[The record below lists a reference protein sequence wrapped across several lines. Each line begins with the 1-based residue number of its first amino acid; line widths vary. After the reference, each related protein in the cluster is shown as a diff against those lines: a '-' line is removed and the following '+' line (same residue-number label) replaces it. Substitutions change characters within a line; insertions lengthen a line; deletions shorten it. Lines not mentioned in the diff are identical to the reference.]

1 MKKKK
6 NKEALIT
13 IREALKAELNWN
25 PEVRLIE
32 GAFGGAYS
40 KYRINGGPMDPDTF
54 FNKIR
59 RSLIDLIRKE
69 TRGRSVRAQTSMWI
83 RFRKDED
90 LVDLVFNSLM
100 TNVYY
105 LNNLDEIVLE
115 MINNMN
121 TKLKTPLY

>member
-6 NKEALIT
+6 NKEALIAK
-13 IREALKAELNWN
+13 REALKAELNWN

-40 KYRINGGPMDPDTF
+40 KYRIDGGPIDLDSF

-69 TRGRSVRAQTSMWI
+69 TRGRSVRAKTSMWI
-83 RFRKDED
+83 RFQKGRR
-90 LVDLVFNSLM
+90 FSSFS
-100 TNVYY
+100 
-105 LNNLDEIVLE
+105 I
-115 MINNMN
+115 
-121 TKLKTPLY
+121 